1 MAPRANF
8 QLARIFG
15 IRIGVGIS
23 WFAVLFFFMYAVT
36 DPFHKML
43 GGSLTT
49 AYLVAVA
56 SVLSFFA
63 SLILHELGH
72 ALAAR
77 RSGLPVAGIDL
88 WALGGMTRAGEPE
101 DPGTELRV
109 AIAGPLVTLAVIVVC
124 TLAGQLTTD
133 SNHFLKAAL
142 ATGGVHASPAL
153 VWLSWVATINALVL
167 AFNLFPALSTRRGQD
182 RARRDLVAYGRP

>member
-1 MAPRANF
+1 MAPRANL

-72 ALAAR
+72 ALVAR
-77 RSGLPVAGIDL
+77 RL
-88 WALGGMTRAGEPE
+88 
-101 DPGTELRV
+101 
-109 AIAGPLVTLAVIVVC
+109 
-124 TLAGQLTTD
+124 
-133 SNHFLKAAL
+133 
-142 ATGGVHASPAL
+142 GVHISGIE
-153 VWLSWVATINALVL
+153 LSFFGGAAKMVGCHESFRIEKRKAQ
-167 AFNLFPALSTRRGQD
+167 SH
-182 RARRDLVAYGRP
+182 